1 MSRNRVRRLTAR
13 SLRAVAQLL
22 DPQPIV
28 AENTDRG
35 GFTISCRGVRLARVE
50 PVVVTGE
57 APPEAVG
64 AAALAPDGRLGAQS
78 R

>member
-1 MSRNRVRRLTAR
+1 MSRKRVRRLTAR
-13 SLRAVAQLL
+13 SLRSVAQLL

-28 AENTDRG
+28 TENTARG

-50 PVVVTGE
+50 PVAVPDE

-64 AAALAPDGRLGAQS
+64 AVAFAPDGRLGAES
-78 R
+78 H

>member
-1 MSRNRVRRLTAR
+1 MSRNRVRRLSAR
-13 SLRAVAQLL
+13 CLRSVAQVL

-28 AENTDRG
+28 AENTARG

-50 PVVVTGE
+50 PVAVPDE
-57 APPEAVG
+57 ALPEAVG
-64 AAALAPDGRLGAQS
+64 ATAVAPDGRVGAGS

>member
-1 MSRNRVRRLTAR
+1 MSRNRVRRLSAR
-13 SLRAVAQLL
+13 CLRSVAQLL

-28 AENTDRG
+28 TENTARG

-50 PVVVTGE
+50 PVAMQDE
-57 APPEAVG
+57 AAPEVVG
-64 AAALAPDGRLGAQS
+64 AAAFAPDGRLGVGS

>member
-13 SLRAVAQLL
+13 SLRAVAQAL

-50 PVVVTGE
+50 PVTVPDEPEV
-57 APPEAVG
+57 AIPPDA
-64 AAALAPDGRLGAQS
+64 RLGVPS

>member
-13 SLRAVAQLL
+13 SLRGVAQLL

-50 PVVVTGE
+50 PVVVADE
-57 APPEAVG
+57 APEAVG
-64 AAALAPDGRLGAQS
+64 AAALAPDGRLSAQS

>member
-1 MSRNRVRRLTAR
+1 MNRNRVRRLTAK
-13 SLRAVAQLL
+13 SLRVVAQAL

-50 PVVVTGE
+50 SAVVTDD
-57 APPEAVG
+57 APPEGVG
-64 AAALAPDGRLGAQS
+64 AAHFAPDARVGAQS
-78 R
+78 H

>member
-1 MSRNRVRRLTAR
+1 MSRNRVRRLTAK
-13 SLRAVAQLL
+13 SLRAVAQVL

-50 PVVVTGE
+50 PVVVQDE

-64 AAALAPDGRLGAQS
+64 AAHFAPDARLGAQS
-78 R
+78 H